1 MEENKLHNIIL
12 EKREKLLISGV
23 KDIGV
28 YNEELVELS
37 TVMGELVVKGSNMHI
52 NKFNTADG
60 ELIIDGN
67 IDSVAYREETNGRGG
82 FWSGLFK

>member
-1 MEENKLHNIIL
+1 MEENKVHNIIL

-60 ELIIDGN
+60 ELIIDGS
-67 IDSVAYREETNGRGG
+67 IDSGAYEEEKEGRGG

>member
-1 MEENKLHNIIL
+1 MEENKVHNIIL

-37 TVMGELVVKGSNMHI
+37 TVMGEMLVRGSNMHI

-60 ELIIDGN
+60 ELIIDGM
-67 IDSVAYREETNGRGG
+67 IDSIAYEEEKENRGS